1 MPGKSRACTR
11 QPRILARIR
20 AERNRFSVDR
30 LPLDLTEAI
39 TRERVLRSTMSV
51 TAPEFEQCV
60 CFSPTAQ
67 TNG

>member
-11 QPRILARIR
+11 HPRIFARMR

-30 LPLDLTEAI
+30 LPLDRTEAI

-51 TAPEFEQCV
+51 TAPEF
-60 CFSPTAQ
+60 
-67 TNG
+67 G